1 MESLQAR
8 VKIAAEK
15 KIVTIFIKEGEHIL
29 TGKIKNTI
37 IRANISNY
45 PGSSRNLLFIFKIR
59 TMETT
64 VNYFTTVFLIVVFL
78 LSGVTSAISGNL
90 SLIEQRLQELDQL
103 NKQAVRKAG
112 NIPKNGSIEIE
123 ATILPGMAE
132 TKSLPGVTEKRFN
145 FGKKTI
151 LTLEK
156 KSLFTVQISSSQ
168 GKEQCYRV
176 ASMLRRAG
184 YPAFTSKVNFN
195 DKGIWHRI
203 FVGSVTTREAAETI
217 KNNLET
223 DEISDGFIRQMPY
236 AIQVGDAAP
245 NLAGFKNLKK
255 KLSSLYCLPYTS
267 YVQDQN
273 NSRQIR
279 LLVGAFKTREDSA
292 NLLSGLRQ
300 SGLQV
305 RVVNR

>member
-1 MESLQAR
+1 M
-8 VKIAAEK
+8 
-15 KIVTIFIKEGEHIL
+15 
-29 TGKIKNTI
+29 
-37 IRANISNY
+37 
-45 PGSSRNLLFIFKIR
+45 
-59 TMETT
+59 
-64 VNYFTTVFLIVVFL
+64 NYFTTVFLIIFFL
-78 LSGVTSAISGNL
+78 LSGTTNAISGNL

-112 NIPKNGSIEIE
+112 NIPKDGSIEIE

-151 LTLEK
+151 LTLEE

-184 YPAFTSKVNFN
+184 YPAFTSEVNFK
-195 DKGIWHRI
+195 DKGLWYRI
-203 FVGSVTTREAAETI
+203 FVGSLTTRKAAEVI

-245 NLAGFKNLKK
+245 NLDGFRSLKK
-255 KLSSLYCLPYTS
+255 ELSSLYYLPYTS

-292 NLLSGLRQ
+292 SLLAGLRQ
-300 SGLQV
+300 SGLQA